1 MGIFTFKIFR
11 EQKQIHMI
19 SVCWLSSSLRHLIV
33 KTILVLV
40 KSVFMKKQ
48 TEKQATLSKNFR
60 NTLKFRDVS
69 VKTPTFL
76 RRSE

>member
-11 EQKQIHMI
+11 EQRQICMI
-19 SVCWLSSSLRHLIV
+19 SVCWLSSSLRHLTV

-40 KSVFMKKQ
+40 KNVFMQKK
-48 TEKQATLSKNFR
+48 TKKQATLSKNFR

-76 RRSE
+76 RGSE